1 MQQNRA
7 LSRLRNA
14 GKEFPPWIY
23 QVPILNND
31 LPVFIV
37 TQFLILIKLR
47 EITMVF
53 ADTISVS
60 LPLNRI
66 IEKTM
71 RQVFLTA
78 INF

>member
-1 MQQNRA
+1 M
-7 LSRLRNA
+7 
-14 GKEFPPWIY
+14 
-23 QVPILNND
+23 PISNND
-31 LPVFIV
+31 LPIFIA
-37 TQFLILIKLR
+37 TILLILIELR

>member
-1 MQQNRA
+1 M
-7 LSRLRNA
+7 
-14 GKEFPPWIY
+14 
-23 QVPILNND
+23 PISNND
-31 LPVFIV
+31 LPIFIA
-37 TQFLILIKLR
+37 TILLILIKLR